1 MKLNRKGYMLIEI
14 ILASAIAFGVG
25 YFILQMII
33 NLKNKNDDLLAKTLT
48 TTDQTIIT
56 NKLMQYAMEEKEHF
70 TCKITTDGKTLYY
83 EDKDGNKNIID
94 IVNDYAVILADENGA
109 LNDCSVEDGMV
120 YFSVPMRVAQ
130 MPNENFDAT
139 LNYRYDNLSNS
150 SNSNGPDD
158 DDEVCVV
165 KYNCGEEGYWN
176 LLESN
181 TFTVAQGD
189 KFKLTA
195 YYCIHRV
202 NSFNI
207 KQFAWDRGGTKYYF
221 GTEFTCS
228 EKNKEM
234 IFNVAWK
241 VCSCKGSPGSYCN
254 LYTTDGDVIVG
265 IYDSSG
271 SYCIN
276 NGTICC
282 Q

>member
-1 MKLNRKGYMLIEI
+1 MKLNKKGYMLIEI

-33 NLKNKNDDLLAKTLT
+33 NLKNKNDDLLVKTLT

-139 LNYRYDNLSNS
+139 LNYRYDNS
-150 SNSNGPDD
+150 SNSNDPDGD
-158 DDEVCVV
+158 DGVCVV
-165 KYNCGEEGYWN
+165 KYDCGEEGYWN
-176 LLESN
+176 LQESN

-189 KFKLTA
+189 KFKLIA
-195 YYCIHRV
+195 YYCIHKY

-207 KQFAWDRGGTKYYF
+207 KQFAWDRGGTKYYY
-221 GTEFTCS
+221 GTEFTCT
-228 EKNKEM
+228 EEDKEM
-234 IFNVAWK
+234 TFSAAWK

-254 LYTTDGDVIVG
+254 LYKTNGDVIVG

-276 NGTICC
+276 NGAICC